1 MIYFLVSKRSQLK
14 KHHAAPENVIEEE
27 IQPLFAGKSQSS
39 LSGKIL
45 SFSKGSSP
53 FISSG
58 ASKVGLRKGHIS
70 PPLVGTSSVPQ
81 NEQGNSEV
89 DTKIGINIGPSS
101 SVEPPAVKRARSA
114 EPLKSSSR
122 SPSPPITSL
131 PLSRKTL
138 PESPDSR
145 KPAVA
150 WDFPEKDRA
159 CYTNDSDVTRETYSN
174 GHTDSIIQDLDRG
187 LSSSDIPQNTSLP
200 SFREYDEETLSVLN
214 LRFPPSTT
222 PTLGL
227 SQSVLPSESQ
237 LERYYSLVE
246 NAIVANMVAPLNNKW
261 KKETHDFLPK
271 TLRESFKNTLEELD
285 KVKVL
290 FCNQQSLSLA

>member
-1 MIYFLVSKRSQLK
+1 MSLIYFLVSKRSQLK

-58 ASKVGLRKGHIS
+58 VSKVGLRKGHIS

-81 NEQGNSEV
+81 NEQGNSEF

-145 KPAVA
+145 KPTVA
-150 WDFPEKDRA
+150 WDFPEEDRA
-159 CYTNDSDVTRETYSN
+159 YYTTDSDITRETYSN
-174 GHTDSIIQDLDRG
+174 GHTDSNIQDLDRG
-187 LSSSDIPQNTSLP
+187 LSSSDIPQNTPLP

-237 LERYYSLVE
+237 LERYYSLVK

-290 FCNQQSLSLA
+290 FCNQQ